1 MKSVFARLAG
11 DFFST
16 ILFVVVWMATDN
28 VAIATGVA
36 VLGAIG
42 QFVWAKRAGYRM
54 NAVSY
59 ASLALIILLGGAT
72 LVSGDPRFVLI
83 KPSLAHFGIGAL
95 MLKRGWMARYMPA
108 KVTEHAPDLIVVAG
122 YWWAGLMLAVGAG
135 IVATALSG
143 DAKLWGFFVFIAA
156 PAAKVVAIAVQYA
169 LFRILIGRRT
179 ASAQAG
185 TP

>member
-1 MKSVFARLAG
+1 MSVVLRRFAG

-16 ILFVVVWMATDN
+16 ILFVVVWMASDSVLIATV
-28 VAIATGVA
+28 VAIV
-36 VLGAIG
+36 GAIA
-42 QFVWAKRAGYRM
+42 QFAWARRAGSDM
-54 NAVSY
+54 GVVSY

-108 KVTEHAPDLIVVAG
+108 KVTEHAPDLVVVAG

-156 PAAKVVAIAVQYA
+156 PAAKAVAIAVQYA